1 MGFCAKCGATLT
13 EGSGYCGSCGSQVA
27 PGIQGEASGPQI
39 VTTSPLVSSTGLTS
53 NIAGALAYVLGP
65 ITGIV
70 FLVLEPYTRDRFVR
84 FQPMQ
89 SVLFC
94 VAAFVFS
101 IAWGIVVNH
110 DQHQRMDCGSP
121 DPDRSGDFVTFFL
134 ILAFPD
140 VSGVQPARVSH
151 SVHRRDC
158 SQAGGG
164 LANHHNRSMQ
174 LWNN

>member
-1 MGFCAKCGATLT
+1 M
-13 EGSGYCGSCGSQVA
+13 
-27 PGIQGEASGPQI
+27 
-39 VTTSPLVSSTGLTS
+39 SSTGLTS
-53 NIAGALAYVLGP
+53 NIAGALACVLGL

-70 FLVLEPYTRDRFVR
+70 FLVLEPYKRDRSVNFHA
-84 FQPMQ
+84 MQ

-101 IAWGIVVNH
+101 IAWGIVV
-110 DQHQRMDCGSP
+110 RIMISISGWTAVVLTP
-121 DPDRSGDFVTFFL
+121 IGAGDFVSFL

-164 LANHHNRSMQ
+164 LGNHHNRSMQ
-174 LWNN
+174 LWNY